1 MSELATATAARC
13 DIDTPIRNNYFY
25 GKLLDVYHF
34 ELETRYFNEKR
45 WLLNRLVS
53 GFGVVCGLDV
63 ELGPGDTIV
72 VTSGVALDK
81 WGREII
87 VPRAT
92 RPIPFLSDLPSV
104 PPERGE
110 QKQGGGE
117 RRYRH
122 FQVLICYHECEDDP
136 VPVHVGDCHGHETCV
151 PGTIRERY
159 RIELRPGCA
168 PEITAECCADEV
180 ISGGRI
186 DYGQLAR
193 YVTKRCCD
201 RAKDPCIPLAN
212 VRVPVDEE
220 QHHCHPEDIDI
231 TVRPI
236 VYSNDVLFELLACL
250 SGEQPKPRGGKQ

>member
-1 MSELATATAARC
+1 MSELATATAARGE
-13 DIDTPIRNNYFY
+13 IETPTRNNYFY

-63 ELGPGDTIV
+63 VPGPGDTIV

-81 WGREII
+81 WGREI
-87 VPRAT
+87 VVSHAT
-92 RPIPFLSDLPSV
+92 RPIPYPAETSPA
-104 PPERGE
+104 PPESDE
-110 QKQGGGE
+110 QKQGGE

-122 FQVLICYHECEDDP
+122 FQVLLCYHECEDDP
-136 VPVHVGDCHGHETCV
+136 VPVHVGDCHAQETCI

-159 RIELRPGCA
+159 RVELRPGCA

-180 ISGGRI
+180 VSGGRI

-193 YVTKRCCD
+193 WVTKRCCD

-212 VRVPVDEE
+212 VRVPVDDDR
-220 QHHCHPEDIDI
+220 HHCHPEDIDI

-236 VYSNDVLFELLACL
+236 VYSNDVLFELLTCL
-250 SGEQPKPRGGKQ
+250 TGEQPKPRGGKQ